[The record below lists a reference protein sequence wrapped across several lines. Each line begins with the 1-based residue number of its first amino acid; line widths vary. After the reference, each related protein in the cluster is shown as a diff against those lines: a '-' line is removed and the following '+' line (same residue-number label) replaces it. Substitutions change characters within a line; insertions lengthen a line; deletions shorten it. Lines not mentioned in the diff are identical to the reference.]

1 MLPEWTSKLKFLFIG
16 KSRRDV
22 DDEIQFH
29 IERQI
34 EANLAEGM
42 SIDEARLQANITF
55 GGRQRTREQCREER
69 PSFPI
74 ESLARDLRYGMRGLL
89 RNPGFACVAVPVV
102 LRDLSCRRLRLA
114 SGPARSSKL
123 RCWHHGFDEEL

>member
-55 GGRQRTREQCREER
+55 GGRQRTRARR
-69 PSFPI
+69 AGAVVPAWA
-74 ESLARDLRYGMRGLL
+74 SLGG
-89 RNPGFACVAVPVV
+89 
-102 LRDLSCRRLRLA
+102 RLA
-114 SGPARSSKL
+114 TG
-123 RCWHHGFDEEL
+123 RCQQCQLL